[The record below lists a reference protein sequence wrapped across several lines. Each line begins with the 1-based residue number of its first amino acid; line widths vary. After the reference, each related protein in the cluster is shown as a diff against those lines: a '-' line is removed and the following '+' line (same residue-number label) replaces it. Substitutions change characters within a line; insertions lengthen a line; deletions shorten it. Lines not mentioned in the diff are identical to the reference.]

1 MPMRDLLNRLS
12 EVAMTASPYTFLQG
26 LTEKQVLTEN
36 QRGDPAANF
45 PVLGEALK
53 HLTEAQSVVNEA
65 MHTYMKVEA
74 IKLSKQYR
82 DAFIVLSGGM
92 GTLNI
97 EIIPSADYAA
107 RLDQMWDSMDVEL
120 ENQADDFRIMV
131 ADLNDTKSRGAFAP
145 FVVNETVAQQYG
157 VDSWNLGHFVV
168 LNGQM
173 STIEAA
179 NAHLKTLSSIVQRA
193 SKGH

>member
-1 MPMRDLLNRLS
+1 MRDLLNRLS
-12 EVAMTASPYTFLQG
+12 EVAMTGSPYTFLQG
-26 LTEKQVLTEN
+26 LTKQALTES

-45 PVLGEALK
+45 PILGEALK
-53 HLTEAQSVVNEA
+53 QLTEAQSVVSEA

-74 IKLSKQYR
+74 IKLSKQFR
-82 DAFIVLSGGM
+82 DAFVVLSGGM
-92 GTLNI
+92 GSLNI

-107 RLDQMWDSMDVEL
+107 RLDQMWDSTDVEL

-131 ADLNDTKSRGAFAP
+131 ADLNETSSRAPFAP

-157 VDSWNLGHFVV
+157 VNSWELGYFVV
-168 LNGQM
+168 RNGQQ

-179 NAHLKTLSSIVQRA
+179 TTHLKTLSSIVQRA